1 MSRGG
6 VIGHRSQE
14 PLVESLR
21 SAGLRTTAARLA
33 VLEALRRQP
42 HADTE
47 TITHQVRVELG
58 TVSTQAVYNVLAA
71 LLEAGLVRRI
81 EPAGSAAL
89 YELRVGDN
97 HHHILC
103 RNCGAV
109 VDVDCAVGRQPCLTP
124 SETHGY
130 VLDEAE
136 VTHWGVCPECHAV
149 APDSLASPGQG
160 LEL

>member
-1 MSRGG
+1 
-6 VIGHRSQE
+6 
-14 PLVESLR
+14 LV
-21 SAGLRTTAARLA
+21 
-33 VLEALRRQP
+33 ALRRHP

-47 TITHQVRVELG
+47 TIIRQVRGELG
-58 TVSTQAVYNVLAA
+58 TVSTQAIYNVLAA
-71 LLEAGLVRRI
+71 LLDAGLLRRI

-103 RNCGAV
+103 RTCGAV

-136 VTHWGVCPECHAV
+136 VTHWGKCPECHAMSNQKV
-149 APDSLASPGQG
+149 PTREEKDRRV
-160 LEL
+160 